1 MRDFEARPPWYRRAF
16 AAVLVICAAGAAQAA
31 PPVPPPESSA
41 WVTISTEELRARYDM
56 LWAVSDV
63 HGRVQALEGLLLA
76 AGLAVRDERGSV
88 HWTPGRARQLLVVVG
103 DCIDAGPDS
112 VGVVF
117 LLHAL
122 QDEAAA
128 AGSRI
133 VVLLGNHEVDFLAN
147 PGKASSELVSSASRA
162 GLRLERK
169 RRGEQLAA
177 GEFGRF
183 LRAMPVMAFIGSW
196 LFAHAG
202 YLDADGEVGLRAYL
216 SDLASSWSQEDG
228 VRYRRLRDARS
239 VVSYHGWWR
248 SGLERSLMKSRL
260 AALGLDGLVFG
271 HDPGALDAPATIA
284 VADGWITKLDTGLK
298 AGRSGG
304 MLLRCELD
312 RLVHG
317 TSLAMSEQ
325 GKPTCRALTPDG
337 AFHELPVR

>member
-1 MRDFEARPPWYRRAF
+1 MTKVA
-16 AAVLVICAAGAAQAA
+16 AAVLLVIRAAGAAWAA
-31 PPVPPPESSA
+31 PPAPLPESPA
-41 WVTISTEELRARYDM
+41 WVTISTEELRARYDT
-56 LWAVSDV
+56 LWAVSDL
-63 HGRVQALEGLLLA
+63 HGRLQALEALLLA
-76 AGLAVRDERGSV
+76 AGLAVRDEVGSV

-147 PGKASSELVSSASRA
+147 PRRASGELVSSASRA
-162 GLRLERK
+162 GLRLTRK
-169 RRGEQLAA
+169 GAGEQLAV

-183 LRAMPVMAFIGSW
+183 LRAMPAMAFVGSW

-202 YLDADGEVGLRAYL
+202 YLDADGEAGLRAYF
-216 SDLASSWSQEDG
+216 SRLASSWAQEDG
-228 VRYRRLRDARS
+228 DRYRRLRDSRS

-248 SGLERSLMKSRL
+248 SGPQRSLLKSHL

-271 HDPGALDAPATIA
+271 HDPGAFGAPATIA
-284 VADGWITKLDTGLK
+284 MGAEGWLTKLDTGLK
-298 AGRSGG
+298 TGRSGG
-304 MLLRCELD
+304 MFLRCEVG
-312 RLVHG
+312 RLVRG

-337 AFHELPVR
+337 AVHELPVR